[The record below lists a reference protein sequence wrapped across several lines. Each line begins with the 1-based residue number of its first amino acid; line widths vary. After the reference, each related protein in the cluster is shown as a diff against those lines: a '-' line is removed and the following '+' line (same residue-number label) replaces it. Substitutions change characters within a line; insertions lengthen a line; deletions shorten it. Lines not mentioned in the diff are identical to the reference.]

1 MDSKPKKNIRDYFLS
16 NPRFLIPAYQRGYK
30 WGVCG
35 TDGSSAAKSLIIDIK
50 KAFEKENRD
59 VYFIQ
64 GVTGYKKDGIFYLID
79 GQQRT
84 TTLFLLIAL
93 LSDDKLRAELLFDD
107 KGKELRLIYF
117 GKRNTSAIY
126 LEKLCRDGI
135 IRIPT
140 DEQDTQ
146 DVHFL
151 YKAAKEIESLL
162 PKDPDEKKKL
172 LENILDKVFIFQI
185 EVGVQE
191 APNVFS
197 MMNGNKADMKIEEL
211 IKAQYLSGLTKIEDT
226 KSVQETENVRS
237 TLRILE
243 AQIADATAREWKIN
257 ASRSRL
263 AREWDKWVYWWMR
276 PEVRSFYHTSSND
289 MTGWL
294 IPLFCKQ
301 NGVKYD
307 SSPKVE
313 IRNQSFNA
321 FSEHF
326 LSSSELNN
334 SYESIRRLQKRME
347 DLYEDTTTYNLLGF
361 LLDILSAS
369 ERADV
374 INYFLDKHSSED
386 YLNYTLFRMA
396 TLTHNQAKERIDGK
410 DDEDADKRI
419 SNFVKFFEDEEIYDV
434 PNKEWSNRYL
444 FFCNVMAAEERN
456 AKFEFWYYDE
466 NNNLV
471 HYWTR
476 RSIEHI
482 WPKSKVSDNGGNGN
496 VSRHLL
502 NASEVSEHM
511 LGNLVFLH
519 TLDNTRFQDE
529 TPKVKRQRYFDL
541 RSQDEDGK
549 RFYSR
554 GMLHTMAAFGGEEW
568 EKDLDIVPQ
577 IIKKRHTNEIK
588 ILRNRYGLT
597 E

>member
-1 MDSKPKKNIRDYFLS
+1 MESKPKKNIRDYFLS

-35 TDGSSAAKSLIIDIK
+35 TDGSSAAKSLILDIK
-50 KAFEKENRD
+50 KAFEKDNRD
-59 VYFIQ
+59 EYFIQ
-64 GVTGYKKDGIFYLID
+64 GVTGYKKDDIFYLID

-93 LSDDKLRAELLFDD
+93 MAGDQLRTELLFDD
-107 KGKELRLIYF
+107 KGEELRLIYF
-117 GKRNTSAIY
+117 GKRNISAIY
-126 LEKLCRDGI
+126 LEELCRDGVI
-135 IRIPT
+135 HTPT
-140 DEQDTQ
+140 AIQDTQ

-151 YKAAKEIESLL
+151 YKAAKEMESLL
-162 PKDPDEKKKL
+162 PKDPDEKQKL
-172 LENILDKVFIFQI
+172 LGNLLDKVFIFQS

-211 IKAQYLSGLTKIEDT
+211 IKAQYLSGLTKIEDIRT
-226 KSVQETENVRS
+226 VQKTENVES

-243 AQIADATAREWKIN
+243 TQIANVTAREWKIN
-257 ASRSRL
+257 SSRSRL

-276 PEVRSFYHTSSND
+276 PEVRSFYHTSSTD

-294 IPLFCKQ
+294 IPLFCKL

-313 IRNQSFNA
+313 IRNQSFNS

-326 LSSSELNN
+326 LFSSELNN

-361 LLDILSAS
+361 LLDIFSAS
-369 ERADV
+369 ERVDV
-374 INYFLDKHSSED
+374 ITYFLEKRSSED
-386 YLNYTLFRMA
+386 YLKYALFRMA
-396 TLTHNQAKERIDGK
+396 TLTHNQAIERIEGK
-410 DDEDADKRI
+410 TEEDADKRI
-419 SNFVKFFEDEEIYDV
+419 SNFVKFFEEEEIYNV
-434 PNKEWSNRYL
+434 PNTEWSNRYL

-456 AKFEFWYYDE
+456 AKFEFWYYE
-466 NNNLV
+466 NDSLI
-471 HYWTR
+471 HYWTK

-482 WPKSKVSDNGGNGN
+482 WPKSKVSDNGGDGN

-502 NASEVSEHM
+502 NEAKVSEHM
-511 LGNLVFLH
+511 LGNLVFLQA
-519 TLDNTRFQDE
+519 LDNTRFQNK
-529 TPKVKRQRYFDL
+529 TPKEKRQRYFDL
-541 RSQDEDGK
+541 RSQNEDGK

-568 EKDLDIVPQ
+568 EKDIEIVPKV
-577 IIKKRHTNEIK
+577 IKRRHNNEIQ
-588 ILRNRYGLT
+588 ILKNRYGIT

>member
-1 MDSKPKKNIRDYFLS
+1 MNSKPKKNIRHYFLD

-35 TDGSSAAKSLIIDIK
+35 NDGSSAAKNLVIDIK
-50 KAFEKENRD
+50 KAFENDNRD
-59 VYFIQ
+59 EYFIQ

-93 LSDDKLRAELLFDD
+93 LADDRLRTDLLFDD
-107 KGKELRLIYF
+107 NGKELRLIYF
-117 GKRNTSAIY
+117 GERNTSAIY
-126 LEKLCRDGI
+126 LEELCRDGVI
-135 IRIPT
+135 HTPT
-140 DEQDTQ
+140 QDTQ

-151 YKAAKEIESLL
+151 HKAAKEMASLL
-162 PKDPDEKKKL
+162 PAGPIEKQKL
-172 LENILDKVFIFQI
+172 LDNLLDKVFIFQI
-185 EVGVQE
+185 EVDEKE

-211 IKAQYLSGLTKIEDT
+211 IKAQYLSGLTKIEGT
-226 KSVQETENVRS
+226 KSVWETEDVRS

-257 ASRSRL
+257 VSRSRL

-276 PEVRSFYHTSSND
+276 PDVRSFYHTSSDD

-294 IPLFCKQ
+294 IPLFCKL

-307 SSPKVE
+307 SNPKVE

-321 FSEHF
+321 FSKQF
-326 LSSSELNN
+326 LSSSELYN

-347 DLYEDTTTYNLLGF
+347 DLYEDTTTFNLLGF
-361 LLDILSAS
+361 LLDILGAS

-374 INYFLDKHSSED
+374 ISYFLEKRDSKD
-386 YLNYTLFRMA
+386 YLEYALFRMA
-396 TLTHNQAKERIDGK
+396 DLTHNQAKERIEGTV
-410 DDEDADKRI
+410 DEDT
-419 SNFVKFFEDEEIYDV
+419 SNKIEAFIKVFENEDIFNDY
-434 PNKEWSNRYL
+434 KEWSNRYL

-466 NNNLV
+466 NREIV
-471 HYWTR
+471 HYWSKK
-476 RSIEHI
+476 SIEHI
-482 WPKSKVSDNGGNGN
+482 WPKSKVSDNGGDGN
-496 VSRHLL
+496 VSRLLL
-502 NASEVSEHM
+502 NESKVSEHM

-519 TLDNTRFQDE
+519 SLDNTRFNDQ
-529 TPKVKRQRYFDL
+529 TPKEKRQRYFDL
-541 RSQDEDGK
+541 RSQYEDGR

-568 EKDLDIVPQ
+568 EKDLDIVPK
-577 IIKKRHTNEIK
+577 IIKRRHDNEIK
-588 ILRNRYGLT
+588 ILKDRYGIT
-597 E
+597 D

>member
-35 TDGSSAAKSLIIDIK
+35 TDGSSAAKSLILDIK
-50 KAFEKENRD
+50 KAFEKDKRD
-59 VYFIQ
+59 EYFIQ

-84 TTLFLLIAL
+84 TTLFILIAL
-93 LSDDKLRAELLFDD
+93 LAGDKLRSELLFDD

-126 LEKLCRDGI
+126 LEELCRNGI
-135 IRIPT
+135 IHTPT
-140 DEQDTQ
+140 AIQDTQ

-151 YKAAKEIESLL
+151 YKAAKEMESLL
-162 PKDPDEKKKL
+162 PEDPDEKQKL
-172 LENILDKVFIFQI
+172 LENLLDKVFIFQI

-226 KSVQETENVRS
+226 KSVQETDNVRS

-263 AREWDKWVYWWMR
+263 AREWDKWVYWWKR

-294 IPLFCKQ
+294 IPLFCKL

-307 SSPKVE
+307 SSSKVE

-321 FSEHF
+321 FSERF
-326 LSSSELNN
+326 LSLKKLNN

-361 LLDILSAS
+361 LLDVLTAS
-369 ERADV
+369 DRTDV
-374 INYFLDKHSSED
+374 ISYFLEKRSSED
-386 YLNYTLFRMA
+386 YLKYALFRMA
-396 TLTHNQAKERIDGK
+396 TLTHTQAKERIEGK

-419 SNFVKFFEDEEIYDV
+419 TNFVKFFEDEEIYDV

-444 FFCNVMAAEERN
+444 FFCNVMAVEERN

-471 HYWTR
+471 HYWAK

-482 WPKSKVSDNGGNGN
+482 WPKSKVSDNGGDGN

-502 NASEVSEHM
+502 NESKVSEHM

-519 TLDNTRFQDE
+519 TLDNTRFQDK
-529 TPKVKRQRYFDL
+529 TPKKKRQRYFDL

-577 IIKKRHTNEIK
+577 IIKRRHNNEIK
-588 ILRNRYGLT
+588 ILKNRYGIT

>member
-35 TDGSSAAKSLIIDIK
+35 TDGSSAAKSLILDIK
-50 KAFEKENRD
+50 KAFEKDNRD
-59 VYFIQ
+59 EYFIQ
-64 GVTGYKKDGIFYLID
+64 GVTGYKEDDIFYLID

-93 LSDDKLRAELLFDD
+93 LAGDQLRTELLFDG

-117 GKRNTSAIY
+117 GKRNISAIY
-126 LEKLCRDGI
+126 LEELCRDGM
-135 IRIPT
+135 IRTPT
-140 DEQDTQ
+140 RLQDTQ

-162 PKDPDEKKKL
+162 PKDADEKQKL
-172 LENILDKVFIFQI
+172 LGNILDKVFIFQI
-185 EVGVQE
+185 EVGVHE

-276 PEVRSFYHTSSND
+276 PEVKSFYHTSSND

-294 IPLFCKQ
+294 VPLFCKQ
-301 NGVKYD
+301 NGVTYD

-326 LSSSELNN
+326 LSSSELN
-334 SYESIRRLQKRME
+334 SSFESIRRLQKRME

-369 ERADV
+369 ERADA
-374 INYFLDKHSSED
+374 ITYFLEKRGSED
-386 YLNYTLFRMA
+386 YLKYALFRMA
-396 TLTHNQAKERIDGK
+396 TLTHNQAIERIEGK
-410 DDEDADKRI
+410 NTNDSDKRI
-419 SNFVKFFEDEEIYDV
+419 NNFVKIFEDEEIYEG

-456 AKFEFWYYDE
+456 AKFEFWYYE
-466 NNNLV
+466 NDNLV
-471 HYWTR
+471 HYWTK

-482 WPKSKVSDNGGNGN
+482 WPKSKISDNGGDGN
-496 VSRHLL
+496 VSRLLL
-502 NASEVSEHM
+502 NEAEVSEHM

-519 TLDNTRFQDE
+519 SLDNTRFRDE
-529 TPKVKRQRYFDL
+529 TPKEKRQRYFDL
-541 RSQDEDGK
+541 RSQDEKGE

-568 EKDLDIVPQ
+568 EKDLDLVPQ
-577 IIKKRHTNEIK
+577 IIKGRHNNEIK
-588 ILRNRYGLT
+588 ILKRRYGIT

>member
-59 VYFIQ
+59 EYFIQ

-93 LSDDKLRAELLFDD
+93 LADDKLRTELLFDD

-126 LEKLCRDGI
+126 LEELCHDGI
-135 IRIPT
+135 IRTPT

-151 YKAAKEIESLL
+151 YKAANEIESLL
-162 PKDPDEKKKL
+162 PTDANEKQKL
-172 LENILDKVFIFQI
+172 LENLLDKVFIFQI

-226 KSVQETENVRS
+226 KSVQETEDVRS

-294 IPLFCKQ
+294 IPLFCRQ

-307 SSPKVE
+307 SSPKLE

-347 DLYEDTTTYNLLGF
+347 DLYEETTTYNLLGF

-471 HYWTR
+471 HYWTK

-502 NASEVSEHM
+502 NESEVSEHM

-519 TLDNTRFQDE
+519 TLDNTRFQDK
-529 TPKVKRQRYFDL
+529 TPKEKRQRYFDL

-554 GMLHTMAAFGGEEW
+554 GMLHTMAAFGGVEW
-568 EKDLDIVPQ
+568 EKDLDIVPE
-577 IIKKRHTNEIK
+577 IIKRRHNNEIK
-588 ILRNRYGLT
+588 ILKDRYAD
-597 E
+597 

>member
-35 TDGSSAAKSLIIDIK
+35 SDGSSAAKNLILGIR
-50 KAFEKENRD
+50 KAFEKDKREE
-59 VYFIQ
+59 YFIQ
-64 GVTGYKKDGIFYLID
+64 GVTGYKKDDIFYLID

-93 LSDDKLRAELLFDD
+93 LAGNQLRTELLFDVKE
-107 KGKELRLIYF
+107 KGLRLIYF
-117 GKRNTSAIY
+117 GKRHTSAIY
-126 LEKLCRDGI
+126 LEELCRDGI
-135 IRIPT
+135 IHTPT
-140 DEQDTQ
+140 DIQDTQ

-151 YKAAKEIESLL
+151 YKAAKEIKSLL
-162 PKDPDEKKKL
+162 PEDSDERQKL
-172 LENILDKVFIFQI
+172 LDNLLDKVYIFQI

-226 KSVQETENVRS
+226 KSVQETDNVRS

-294 IPLFCKQ
+294 IPLFCKRK
-301 NGVKYD
+301 GVKYD

-313 IRNQSFNA
+313 IRNQSFNS
-321 FSEHF
+321 FSDHF
-326 LSSSELNN
+326 LSKSELNN
-334 SYESIRRLQKRME
+334 SYEFIRRLQKRME

-374 INYFLDKHSSED
+374 IIYFLEKHNSED
-386 YLNYTLFRMA
+386 YLNYALFRMA
-396 TLTHNQAKERIDGK
+396 TLTHDQAKNRIEGK

-419 SNFVKFFEDEEIYDV
+419 TNFVKFFEDEEIYDG
-434 PNKEWSNRYL
+434 PNKEWTNRYL

-456 AKFEFWYYDE
+456 AKFEFWYYDK

-471 HYWTR
+471 HYWTK

-482 WPKSKVSDNGGNGN
+482 WPKSKISDNGGDSN

-502 NASEVSEHM
+502 NESKVSEHM

-519 TLDNTRFQDE
+519 TLDNTRFQDK
-529 TPKVKRQRYFDL
+529 TPKKKRQRYFDL

-568 EKDLDIVPQ
+568 EKDLETVPQ
-577 IIKKRHTNEIK
+577 IIRGRHNNEIK
-588 ILRNRYGLT
+588 ILKNRYRIT